1 MLPILEAAKNWD
13 WDEDEKAEDLMDQWI
28 EQTANELHPESERAE
43 RAVRTTLLYL
53 LENRAMTRV
62 KEIHPEWMPYLPEV
76 LTPEEAVELAM
87 REMYLNEED
96 KAATDETKAKIR
108 SQILSDVGGNN
119 QAAVA
124 LLERMTA
131 FTGKDGKEIPGVA
144 NIEKLSEGRAFTTW
158 GRIKPGGKDREA
170 YENALAD
177 VKDRFNL
184 WDERPQE

>member
-1 MLPILEAAKNWD
+1 MLEVDMRMFPIIAEQKTEHSWMLPILEAAKNWD

-53 LENRAMTRV
+53 LENRALTKV

-96 KAATDETKAKIR
+96 KAATTDLLTRMQDGNLQPSKELI
-108 SQILSDVGGNN
+108 SQIVHLSD
-119 QAAVA
+119 
-124 LLERMTA
+124 
-131 FTGKDGKEIPGVA
+131 
-144 NIEKLSEGRAFTTW
+144 
-158 GRIKPGGKDREA
+158 
-170 YENALAD
+170 
-177 VKDRFNL
+177 
-184 WDERPQE
+184 